1 MKGEETTLCYGN
13 RNLRP
18 WQYCPE
24 EKQFVS
30 GTAHLGLARLKQAVL
45 DAELAVPSAWF
56 ESLLPNKKGLMQP
69 TTQKPA
75 FTLVPKHPWEW
86 LGLEESVPQ
95 PGGLQLPWTSVMG
108 EIRDADMENVALL
121 GPNLPIQQ
129 VECVETVVKVWHNR
143 SHEGVSA

>member
-108 EIRDADMENVALL
+108 EIRDADMEKRSPVRTESSH
-121 GPNLPIQQ
+121 PTS
-129 VECVETVVKVWHNR
+129 ECVETVVKVWHNR

>member
-56 ESLLPNKKGLMQP
+56 ESLLPNKKGTDATNNATTSIYARPKASMGMAWSGGVSAPARGFAAPLDFSDGRDSGCRHGKRSPVRTESSHP
-69 TTQKPA
+69 T
-75 FTLVPKHPWEW
+75 
-86 LGLEESVPQ
+86 S
-95 PGGLQLPWTSVMG
+95 
-108 EIRDADMENVALL
+108 
-121 GPNLPIQQ
+121 
-129 VECVETVVKVWHNR
+129 ECVETVVKVWHNR